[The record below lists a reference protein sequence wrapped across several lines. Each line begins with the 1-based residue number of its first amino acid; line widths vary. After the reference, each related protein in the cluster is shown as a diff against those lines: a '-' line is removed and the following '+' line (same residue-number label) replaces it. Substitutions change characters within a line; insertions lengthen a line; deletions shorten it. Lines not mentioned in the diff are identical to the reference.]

1 MTRNIMVRLKLFNG
15 APGIFFAT
23 IIGVGLSRAGFLIR
37 KDDGRISFV
46 SKETY
51 GTHWVFR
58 AGSTIRTRVFL
69 ITGEGSAL
77 LSYAGNPWSF
87 FR

>member
-23 IIGVGLSRAGFLIR
+23 LIGVGLTRAGFMIR

-46 SKETY
+46 SKGTY

-58 AGSTIRTRVFL
+58 AGSTIRTRDQL
-69 ITGEGSAL
+69 ITDQ
-77 LSYAGNPWSF
+77 
-87 FR
+87 